1 MNIDFS
7 SVQQI
12 IELAQNKNTT
22 ISKIVLSQTAHDTK
36 TSEQEVIERM
46 ENNLAVMKASIQ
58 DGLAPDVRSLSGLTG
73 NQGYVLREHV
83 ESGRSLS
90 GKLIGRAVYNS
101 IAVMSMNACMGR
113 IVAAPTAG
121 SSGILP
127 GCLVAAMEGLDI
139 SHQQMIAGLLNASGI
154 GMVIAKN
161 ASISG
166 AAGGCQAECGSA
178 AAMTASALVEVMGG
192 TAEMCG
198 HAAALALKS
207 LMGLICDPVAGLVE
221 VPCVTRNAASSAVA
235 IVSADMALAGIKSV
249 IPVDEVIVA
258 MGEVGK
264 QLPESLR
271 ETAKGGIAVTP
282 TAKEIE
288 RRLFGEG

>member
-1 MNIDFS
+1 MNIHFT
-7 SVQQI
+7 SVEQI
-12 IELAQNKNTT
+12 IQAASNGGTT
-22 ISKIVLSQTAHDTK
+22 ISAVVLSQTAHDTK
-36 TSEQEVIERM
+36 ISEQEVIARM

-192 TAEMCG
+192 TPEMCG

-207 LMGLICDPVAGLVE
+207 LMGLVCDPVAGLVE